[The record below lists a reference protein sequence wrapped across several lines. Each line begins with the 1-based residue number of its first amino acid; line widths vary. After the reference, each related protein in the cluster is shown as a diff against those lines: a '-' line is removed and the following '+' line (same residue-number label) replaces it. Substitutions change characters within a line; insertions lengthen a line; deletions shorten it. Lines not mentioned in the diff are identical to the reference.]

1 MVAGSGEGRVERKRE
16 SSKDNFERKDGK
28 KRTRMKSPLRYILR
42 LINFRK
48 MLRIQKLIPL
58 KLCMPEFPL
67 ERLHVPQFD
76 DLSCDSKAL
85 FFKAAISAMNC

>member
-1 MVAGSGEGRVERKRE
+1 MAGRGEGRVERKKE